1 MSGFIN
7 WPNRGDK
14 NSAAD
19 TGQKMFMDKQY
30 IDYLDKYQETIFKL
44 REENKSLI
52 EQVGYI
58 RQDMYR
64 LQSEN
69 EAFRRQQSFVQSE
82 REALKKQ
89 QLLLQS
95 EKEELKKQ
103 QSFVQQERS
112 KFEKEKEKYREQAI
126 KEQGL
131 RKQAEFRLEVAERE
145 LREEIKKQ
153 STREEKPQDL
163 QRRKQSHELTEGG
176 KENESKKQIQKELA
190 ECSKAIRKMQQM
202 IKETYQFEP
211 CQQLCELLVNIRQK
225 VYTETES
232 IQEDLGCIIET
243 FGIKEYKAEPGDDF
257 DAKYHEQVYGNL
269 LDVKGK
275 KIKQVF
281 SSGFEMSGEIIMKA
295 QVSIEEPETGGVHV

>member
-7 WPNRGDK
+7 WYNRGDK
-14 NSAAD
+14 NSVTD
-19 TGQKMFMDKQY
+19 TGQKIVVEKQY
-30 IDYLDKYQETIFKL
+30 MEYLENCKETVFLL
-44 REENKSLI
+44 REENSRLM
-52 EQVGYI
+52 EQAGLM
-58 RQDMYR
+58 RQDLYR

-69 EAFRRQQSFVQSE
+69 EAFRKQQS
-82 REALKKQ
+82 LI
-89 QLLLQS
+89 QS
-95 EKEELKKQ
+95 EKEAVRKDQSFIQSEKEALRKQ
-103 QSFVQQERS
+103 QSLMQQKRS
-112 KFEKEKEKYREQAI
+112 ELEKEKEQCREQMI

-131 RKQAEFRLEVAERE
+131 RKQAEFRLEVTERE
-145 LREEIKKQ
+145 LQEEREKQ
-153 STREEKPQDL
+153 NMQKHIQAP
-163 QRRKQSHELTEGG
+163 ELTVTR
-176 KENESKKQIQKELA
+176 KEDENKKQIQKELA

-225 VYTETES
+225 VYMETES

-243 FGIKEYKAEPGDDF
+243 FGIREYKAKPGDDF

-281 SSGFEMSGEIIMKA
+281 SSGFEMNGEIIMKA
-295 QVSIEEPETGGVHV
+295 QVSIGESETGGVHV